1 MASLAYVQRQ
11 IARSQRRLA
20 QMEEQHGA
28 VFTPRRVW
36 APRPE
41 TIAKLEADIRALPAT
56 TLCIDFA
63 LAKELVKAV
72 RRLNGRQVWLSHR
85 VASLSQQLRDLKYKM
100 KLTSRLVCSQD
111 LPAIHDWL
119 VNRKDDKG
127 RNANAVAMGRIS
139 SIRRRHADPDCYRKI
154 GRLGAAAKWKKYRA
168 AKTAAASS
176 EPPPASSTPE

>member
-1 MASLAYVQRQ
+1 MASLAHVQRQ

-20 QMEEQHGA
+20 QVEEQHGA
-28 VFTPRRVW
+28 VFTPRRIW

-41 TIAKLEADIRALPAT
+41 TIRRLEQDIAALPKT
-56 TLCIDFA
+56 TLYIKVSDA
-63 LAKELVKAV
+63 RELIKAV

-100 KLTSRLVCSQD
+100 KLTSRLVSSQD
-111 LPAIHDWL
+111 LPTIHDWL

-154 GRLGAAAKWKKYRA
+154 GRLGAQRKWERHRA
-168 AKTAAASS
+168 AQAAAASS
-176 EPPPASSTPE
+176 EPPAP